1 MCYNNQ
7 HIIVTT
13 DVLQYPTWH
22 SAQYVVMTNMLGLYV
37 DDADPLSLMRS
48 LVDDADPL
56 SLMRSLVD
64 DADPLSLMRSL
75 VDDADP
81 LRLRVGRRRRCAP
94 VPAEHIPAHM
104 SMHMSTPLAQM

>member
-1 MCYNNQ
+1 MYYNNQHNLDTLERPMCYNNE

-13 DVLQYPTWH
+13 DVIQYPTWH
-22 SAQYVVMTNMLGLYV
+22 SAQYVVMTNMLGLY
-37 DDADPLSLMRS
+37 
-48 LVDDADPL
+48 
-56 SLMRSLVD
+56 VD